1 MESIL
6 YIIIGGD
13 VLKNRLEEIR
23 KQCDITQEEL
33 ADKLEVSRQT
43 IGSLENG
50 RYNPSIL
57 LAFKI
62 ARFFNLSIEEVFI
75 YEEVENEK

>member
-1 MESIL
+1 M
-6 YIIIGGD
+6 
-13 VLKNRLEEIR
+13 KNRLEAIR
-23 KQCDITQEEL
+23 KQHTITQEEL
-33 ADKLEVSRQT
+33 AEKLEVSRQT

-62 ARFFNLSIEEVFI
+62 ARFFGLPIEEIFL
-75 YEEVENEK
+75 YEEEPS

>member
-1 MESIL
+1 M
-6 YIIIGGD
+6 
-13 VLKNRLEEIR
+13 KNRLEQIR
-23 KQCDITQEEL
+23 KSRDITQEEL
-33 ADKLEVSRQT
+33 AQALEVSRQT

-62 ARFFNLSIEEVFI
+62 ARYFHTSIEDIFI
-75 YEEVENEK
+75 YEEEEK

>member
-1 MESIL
+1 M
-6 YIIIGGD
+6 
-13 VLKNRLEEIR
+13 KNRLEALR
-23 KQCDITQEEL
+23 KARGIKQEEL
-33 ADKLEVSRQT
+33 AEALEVSRQT

-62 ARFFNLSIEEVFI
+62 ARYFGLNIEDIFI
-75 YEEVENEK
+75 YEEDQ

>member
-1 MESIL
+1 M
-6 YIIIGGD
+6 
-13 VLKNRLEEIR
+13 KNRLEEIR
-23 KQCDITQEEL
+23 KQQGIKQEEL
-33 ADKLEVSRQT
+33 AAALEVSRQT

-62 ARFFNLSIEEVFI
+62 ARYFQMSIEDIFI
-75 YEEVENEK
+75 YEEETCKRTD